1 MDHEIFGATY
11 PEEIFLIKPRPVVV
25 INESWNALGEKER
38 ELLTKIISALRISI
52 DAVTIV
58 SQPGLDVTR
67 FQHTANRL
75 MYFGKLPA
83 GVSYYD
89 ILQAGNLAFIC
100 SESLTQLV
108 DNEPARKQL
117 WLGLKK
123 LFSI

>member
-1 MDHEIFGATY
+1 MNKELFEATY
-11 PEEIFLIKPRPVVV
+11 PEEIFQIRLRPVVV
-25 INESWNALGEKER
+25 INEAWEKLGARER

-58 SQPGLDVTR
+58 SQPGLDVT
-67 FQHTANRL
+67 QYADKTNQL
-75 MYFGKLPA
+75 IYFGQLPA

-89 ILQAGNLAFIC
+89 VLQSGNLSFIC
-100 SESLTQLV
+100 AESLTQLV

-117 WLGLKK
+117 WQGLRK